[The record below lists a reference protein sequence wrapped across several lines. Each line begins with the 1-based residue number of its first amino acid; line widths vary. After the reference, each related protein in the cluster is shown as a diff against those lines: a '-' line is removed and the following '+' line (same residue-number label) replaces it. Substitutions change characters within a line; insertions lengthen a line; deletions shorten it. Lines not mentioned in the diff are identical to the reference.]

1 MDEKR
6 ISEERNYRTRNGR
19 TGSVIGNKIGKTLYR

>member
-6 ISEERNYRTRNGR
+6 ISEERNRRIDNGR
-19 TGSVIGNKIGKTLYR
+19 TGSMKMGKTLHR